1 MPLVVKLKMRL
12 PVTAA
17 SVITTNTRRITEAGR
32 STDFFGR
39 FAGGMSSRGTIA
51 ANSAPH
57 ASAIAPGTMKAMRQ
71 PAYLTRKPVSS
82 AAKAMPRLPAR
93 PLTPMVKP
101 GFFAFCTIMGMPTG
115 W

>member
-1 MPLVVKLKMRL
+1 MSTGVM
-12 PVTAA
+12 
-17 SVITTNTRRITEAGR
+17 TTNARRITEAGR

-39 FAGGMSSRGTIA
+39 FAGAMSSRGTSTA
-51 ANSAPH
+51 KSAPH
-57 ASAIAPGTMKAMRQ
+57 ASAIPPGTMKAMRQ
-71 PAYLTRKPVSS
+71 PAYLTRKPVKR